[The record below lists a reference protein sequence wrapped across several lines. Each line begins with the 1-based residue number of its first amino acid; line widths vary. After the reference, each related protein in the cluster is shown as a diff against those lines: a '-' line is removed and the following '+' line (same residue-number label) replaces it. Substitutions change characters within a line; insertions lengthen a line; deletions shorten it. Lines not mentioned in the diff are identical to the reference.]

1 MPVGDE
7 LGGRLMP
14 MRVDRRSLSKA
25 LLVIVAAFTMRACML
40 FLTTGNTFR
49 AQVEET
55 MDTLSQGPE
64 SLYEPS
70 IDLERFW
77 LC

>member
-1 MPVGDE
+1 
-7 LGGRLMP
+7 
-14 MRVDRRSLSKA
+14 
-25 LLVIVAAFTMRACML
+25 ML
-40 FLTTGNTFR
+40 FLTTGNTLR

-70 IDLERFW
+70 IDLEWFW